1 LLLLLVEYSSSIET
15 FEELNNI
22 DSLLF
27 SFDIG
32 TQISDDDV
40 DLFLLLSINSLGIV
54 GSANM
59 ILSLFS
65 SRLIILDNQS
75 ESVCSVVFSS
85 NGKGIF
91 SRINSLL
98 FVAVVVGK
106 I

>member
-1 LLLLLVEYSSSIET
+1 M
-15 FEELNNI
+15 FEELNSM

-27 SFDIG
+27 SFDNG
-32 TQISDDDV
+32 TQINDDDV
-40 DLFLLLSINSLGIV
+40 DLFSLLSINSFGIV

-65 SRLIILDNQS
+65 SRLIIVDNQS

>member
-1 LLLLLVEYSSSIET
+1 MLLLLVEYSSSIET
-15 FEELNNI
+15 FEELNNR

-27 SFDIG
+27 SFDNG
-32 TQISDDDV
+32 TQISDDDDV
-40 DLFLLLSINSLGIV
+40 DLLSIYSFGII

-65 SRLIILDNQS
+65 SRLIRLDNQS

-91 SRINSLL
+91 SKINSLL
-98 FVAVVVGK
+98 FVVVVVVGK

>member
-1 LLLLLVEYSSSIET
+1 M
-15 FEELNNI
+15 FEELNNM
-22 DSLLF
+22 DSLLLF
-27 SFDIG
+27 SFNNG
-32 TQISDDDV
+32 TEISDDD
-40 DLFLLLSINSLGIV
+40 LFSLLSINSFGIV

-65 SRLIILDNQS
+65 SRLIIVDNQS
-75 ESVCSVVFSS
+75 ESVCSLVFSS